1 MPANSAIIDS
11 LLPNRT
17 VAVKESWKL
26 ESDLLPAILGIDAI
40 SRRDVRCTL
49 HHIDGNSAVVHVQG
63 SVSGASSGVATE
75 ITLAAKLNFDVTRK
89 RVSWFAMSLKE
100 NRSVGP
106 AQPGIEAT
114 ARIQMALAKRS
125 TAPAL
130 HPDIL
135 ADLNLTADD
144 TTRLVEF
151 TSSEGG
157 FELLLGRD
165 WHEMVDREDVS
176 VLRLVNRGDLIA
188 QCNISAL
195 PPMEDGVPFT
205 LIDFQQDVKHALDKN
220 FGDFVTSS
228 EEVNDQGLHVM
239 RVVASGMI
247 SDLSIN
253 WVYYHVTNNQGLRA
267 SCVFTC
273 EADLADRFGAIDQSV
288 ISSFRFHD

>member
-1 MPANSAIIDS
+1 MEQAESSMAANSWGDTPWIEMLTTPTRWRLCCGPWIVTPRIS
-11 LLPNRT
+11 LSPWT
-17 VAVKESWKL
+17 
-26 ESDLLPAILGIDAI
+26 
-40 SRRDVRCTL
+40 
-49 HHIDGNSAVVHVQG
+49 
-63 SVSGASSGVATE
+63 
-75 ITLAAKLNFDVTRK
+75 
-89 RVSWFAMSLKE
+89 
-100 NRSVGP
+100 NRSV
-106 AQPGIEAT
+106 
-114 ARIQMALAKRS
+114 S
-125 TAPAL
+125 C

-151 TSSEGG
+151 ASSEGG

-165 WHEMVDREDVS
+165 WHEMIDREDVS

-195 PPMEDGVPFT
+195 PSMEDGVPFT
-205 LIDFQQDVKHALDKN
+205 LIDFQQDVKNALDKS

-228 EEVNDQGLHVM
+228 EEVNDHGLHVM

-253 WVYYHVTNNQGLRA
+253 WVYYHITNNQGLRA

-273 EADLADRFGAIDQSV
+273 EAELADRFGAIDQSV
-288 ISSFRFHD
+288 ISSFRFRDKN